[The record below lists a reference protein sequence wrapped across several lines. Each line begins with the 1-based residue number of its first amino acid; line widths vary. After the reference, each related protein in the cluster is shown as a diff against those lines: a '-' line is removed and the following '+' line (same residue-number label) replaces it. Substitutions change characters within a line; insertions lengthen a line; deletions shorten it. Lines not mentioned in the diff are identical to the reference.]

1 MAGPSQAWYPPDSP
15 SVLVHLTDICAPTP
29 APMPNSLSS
38 GFSGVPRASAA
49 PRSPQPGPAN
59 APGHLHE
66 QQPPPGSSGAPRPVS
81 RDPVSGSGAEHTSA
95 GGGRGRPER
104 DRFGSARWV
113 RLEAGGA
120 RRGWRLQ
127 DQKSD
132 SGSGQM
138 SCCLSTARAA
148 AQHSPL

>member
-1 MAGPSQAWYPPDSP
+1 
-15 SVLVHLTDICAPTP
+15 
-29 APMPNSLSS
+29 MPNSLSS
-38 GFSGVPRASAA
+38 GSQVSPAQALHPGH
-49 PRSPQPGPAN
+49 RSPVGRTRQAICAN
-59 APGHLHE
+59 SSRRQE
-66 QQPPPGSSGAPRPVS
+66 GSRAPRPVS
-81 RDPVSGSGAEHTSA
+81 RGRVSGSGAEHTSA
-95 GGGRGRPER
+95 GSGRGRPER
-104 DRFGSARWV
+104 DRLGSARWA

-148 AQHSPL
+148 AEHSPL